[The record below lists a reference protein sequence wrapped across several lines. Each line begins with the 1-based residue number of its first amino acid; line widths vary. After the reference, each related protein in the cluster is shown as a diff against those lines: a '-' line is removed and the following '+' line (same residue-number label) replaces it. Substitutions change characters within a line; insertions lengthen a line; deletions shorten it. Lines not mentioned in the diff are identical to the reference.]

1 MFHFYTNLKLQ
12 KIKGFL
18 IFSGGKEM
26 EYWLKWAEFT
36 QAVTQ
41 GHVQKCILKIGQKL
55 PRKFFC
61 IDHFHLT

>member
-1 MFHFYTNLKLQ
+1 
-12 KIKGFL
+12 
-18 IFSGGKEM
+18 M